1 MMQFSKL
8 VRLVGR
14 NAVRNRRHF
23 ILSGF
28 GIVVGIASFVFFLG
42 VSMGVRTWVLEMFP
56 IDRVEVIAPRTA
68 LVGALGIEAQK
79 KLDEGIV
86 EEIKKHDGVADVVP
100 RMAIAFPA
108 LGFWWYQDT
117 KLKFDVVGDGI
128 DPSYVAGEKGVE
140 LFRDFEAEREAR
152 GEKPPTCGPAP
163 KFQCPPLYY
172 CDKRPEKMT
181 CHHRVP
187 MLVSRKLVEIYNTQ
201 FAKSRGLPV
210 IGAMEEF
217 IVQRGGL
224 SKMRLYVELGATM
237 IEATTTNVKAAPR
250 QVEGVLLG
258 INDKAIPIGVTV
270 PIGYIKRWNQEYLG
284 EEAATTYSSIVV
296 RLENK
301 DDVGPFAAWIEKD
314 LDLRLQDSEGKQFA
328 LVIFVVTIFFLL
340 ISLIIV
346 TISAINIAHNFF
358 MQVSERKREI
368 GLMRAVG
375 ATQGDIR
382 SIILGE
388 AALIGLVSG
397 VAGIGIALLAG
408 LGFDLVVPQFLPE
421 LPFQPDSLFRFDWW
435 ILAGGLVFSV
445 VFCILGGL
453 LPSHKAARM
462 APAQALVQQ

>member
-1 MMQFSKL
+1 MMPFSKL

-42 VSMGVRTWVLEMFP
+42 LSMGVRDWVLEMFP

-68 LVGALGIEAQK
+68 LVGSLGLESQK
-79 KLDEGIV
+79 KLDDKIV
-86 EEIKKHDGVADVVP
+86 EEIRRHHGVAEVVP

-108 LGFWWYQDT
+108 LGVWWYQDT

-128 DPSYVAGEKGVE
+128 DPSYVKGDKNADM
-140 LFRDFEAEREAR
+140 FRDFEAEREAR
-152 GEKPPTCGPAP
+152 GESPPTCGPAP
-163 KFQCPPLYY
+163 KFRCPDLHY
-172 CDKRPEKMT
+172 CETAKMT
-181 CHHRVP
+181 CHHRIP

-224 SKMRLYVELGATM
+224 AKMRLYMDLGATM
-237 IEATTTNVKAAPR
+237 IEATTTNLKAPPR
-250 QVEGVLLG
+250 QIEGVLLG

-270 PIGYIKRWNQEYLG
+270 PIGYVKRWNQEFLG

-296 RLENK
+296 RLEDK

-358 MQVSERKREI
+358 MQVSERRREI

-382 SIILGE
+382 GIILGE

-397 VAGIGIALLAG
+397 LAGIGVALLAG
-408 LGFDLVVPQFLPE
+408 LGFDLVVPRFLPE
-421 LPFQPDSLFRFDWW
+421 LPFQPDSLFTFDWW
-435 ILAGGLVFSV
+435 ILAGGLTFSV
-445 VFCILGGL
+445 VFCILGGF
-453 LPSHKAARM
+453 LPAHKAAHM

>member
-1 MMQFSKL
+1 MMPLSKL

-42 VSMGVRTWVLEMFP
+42 LSMGVRSWVLEMFP

-68 LVGALGIEAQK
+68 LVGSLGIEAQK
-79 KLDEGIV
+79 KLDDAIV
-86 EEIKKHDGVADVVP
+86 EEIREHDGVAEVVP

-108 LGFWWYQDT
+108 LGVWWYQDT
-117 KLKFDVVGDGI
+117 KLKFDMVGDGI
-128 DPSYVAGEKGVE
+128 DASYVANEKNTE
-140 LFRDFEAEREAR
+140 LFRDWEAEREAR
-152 GEKPPTCGPAP
+152 GEPPPTCGPAP
-163 KFQCPPLYY
+163 RFRCPDLHF
-172 CDKRPEKMT
+172 CHTAKMT

-224 SKMRLYVELGATM
+224 AKMRLYMDLGATM
-237 IEATTTNVKAAPR
+237 IEATTTNLKAPPR
-250 QVEGVLLG
+250 QIEGVLLG
-258 INDKAIPIGVTV
+258 INDKAIPIGITV
-270 PIGYIKRWNQEYLG
+270 PIGYVKRWNQEYLG
-284 EEAATTYSSIVV
+284 DEAATTYSSIVV

-358 MQVSERKREI
+358 MQVSERRREI

-375 ATQGDIR
+375 ATKSDIR
-382 SIILGE
+382 AIILGE

-408 LGFDLVVPQFLPE
+408 LGFDVVVPQFLPE
-421 LPFQPDSLFRFDWW
+421 LPFQPDSLFNFYWW
-435 ILAGGLVFSV
+435 ITAGGLVFSV

-453 LPSHKAARM
+453 LPSHKAANM
-462 APAQALVQQ
+462 APAHALVQQ

>member
-1 MMQFSKL
+1 MMPFGKL

-42 VSMGVRTWVLEMFP
+42 LSMGVRSWVLEMFP

-79 KLDEGIV
+79 KLDDAIV
-86 EEIKKHDGVADVVP
+86 EQIRRRDGVAEVVP

-108 LGFWWYQDT
+108 MGVWWYQET

-128 DPSYVAGEKGVE
+128 DPTYVQNDKNAG
-140 LFRDFEAEREAR
+140 LFRDYEAEREAR
-152 GEKPPTCGPAP
+152 GEPPPTCGPAP
-163 KFQCPPLYY
+163 GFRCPDMHY
-172 CDKRPEKMT
+172 CHTTKMT

-224 SKMRLYVELGATM
+224 AKMRLYMDLGATM
-237 IEATTTNVKAAPR
+237 IEATTTNLKASPR
-250 QVEGVLLG
+250 QIEGVLLG
-258 INDKAIPIGVTV
+258 INDKAIPIGITV
-270 PIGYIKRWNQEYLG
+270 PIGYVKRWNQEYLG
-284 EEAATTYSSIVV
+284 TEAATTYSSIVV
-296 RLENK
+296 RLEDK

-358 MQVSERKREI
+358 MQVSERRREI

-375 ATQGDIR
+375 ATQTDIR
-382 SIILGE
+382 AIILGE

-397 VAGIGIALLAG
+397 AAGIGIALLAG

-421 LPFQPDSLFRFDWW
+421 LPFQPTSLFNFYWW
-435 ILAGGLVFSV
+435 ILAGGLIFSV
-445 VFCILGGL
+445 VFCILGGF
-453 LPSHKAARM
+453 LPAHKAARM

>member
-1 MMQFSKL
+1 MMPFSKL

-28 GIVVGIASFVFFLG
+28 GIVVGIASFVFFLAL
-42 VSMGVRTWVLEMFP
+42 SMGVRSWVLEMFP

-79 KLDEGIV
+79 KLDDGIV
-86 EEIKKHDGVADVVP
+86 KQIREHDGVAEVVP

-108 LGFWWYQDT
+108 LGVWWYQDT

-128 DPSYVAGEKGVE
+128 DSDYVKGEKNTE
-140 LFRDFEAEREAR
+140 LFRDWEAEQQAS
-152 GEKPPTCGPAP
+152 GQPPATCGPAP
-163 KFQCPPLYY
+163 KFRCPDLHY
-172 CDKRPEKMT
+172 CDTRNMT

-187 MLVSRKLVEIYNTQ
+187 MMVSRKLVEIYNTQ

-224 SKMRLYVELGATM
+224 AKMRLYMDLGATM
-237 IEATTTNVKAAPR
+237 IEATTTNLKAPPR
-250 QVEGVLLG
+250 QIEGVLLG
-258 INDKAIPIGVTV
+258 INDKAIPIGITV
-270 PIGYIKRWNQEYLG
+270 PIGYVKRWNQEFLG

-296 RLENK
+296 RLEDK

-314 LDLRLQDSEGKQFA
+314 LDLRLQDNEGKQFA

-358 MQVSERKREI
+358 MQVSERRREI

-382 SIILGE
+382 AIILGE

-397 VAGIGIALLAG
+397 LAGMGVALLAG
-408 LGFDLVVPQFLPE
+408 LGFDVVVPQFLPE
-421 LPFQPDSLFRFDWW
+421 LPFQPDSLFSFDWW
-435 ILAGGLVFSV
+435 ILAGGLAFSV
-445 VFCILGGL
+445 VFCVLGGF
-453 LPSHKAARM
+453 LPAHKAAHM

>member
-1 MMQFSKL
+1 MMPFSKL

-42 VSMGVRTWVLEMFP
+42 LSMGVRSWVLEMFP

-68 LVGALGIEAQK
+68 LVGSLGIEAQK
-79 KLDEGIV
+79 KLDDGIV
-86 EEIKKHDGVADVVP
+86 DQIRRRGGVAEVVP

-108 LGFWWYQDT
+108 LGVWWYQDT

-128 DPSYVAGEKGVE
+128 DPTYVQNDKNAG
-140 LFRDFEAEREAR
+140 LFRDYEAEREAR
-152 GEKPPTCGPAP
+152 GEPPPTCGPAP
-163 KFQCPPLYY
+163 RFRCPDLHY
-172 CDKRPEKMT
+172 CHTGKMT

-224 SKMRLYVELGATM
+224 SKMRLYMDLGATM
-237 IEATTTNVKAAPR
+237 IEATTTNLKAPPR
-250 QVEGVLLG
+250 QIEGVLLG
-258 INDKAIPIGVTV
+258 INDKAIPIGITV
-270 PIGYIKRWNQEYLG
+270 PIGYVKRWNQEYLG
-284 EEAATTYSSIVV
+284 TEAATTYSSIVV
-296 RLENK
+296 RLEGK

-358 MQVSERKREI
+358 MQVSERRREI

-382 SIILGE
+382 AIILGE

-408 LGFDLVVPQFLPE
+408 FGFDVVVPQFLPE
-421 LPFQPDSLFRFDWW
+421 LPFQPDSLFNFYWW
-435 ILAGGLVFSV
+435 ILAGGLAFSV
-445 VFCILGGL
+445 VFCILGGF
-453 LPSHKAARM
+453 LPAHKAARM

>member
-1 MMQFSKL
+1 MMPVGKL

-28 GIVVGIASFVFFLG
+28 GIVVGIASFVFFLAL
-42 VSMGVRTWVLEMFP
+42 SMGVRSWVLQMFP

-79 KLDEGIV
+79 KLDDGIV
-86 EEIKKHDGVADVVP
+86 KQIREHGGVAEVVP

-108 LGFWWYQDT
+108 LGVWWYQDT

-128 DPSYVAGEKGVE
+128 DPAYAKGDKNTE
-140 LFRDFEAEREAR
+140 LFRDWEAEQMQS
-152 GEKPPTCGPAP
+152 GQPPPTCGPAP
-163 KFQCPPLYY
+163 KFRCPDLQY
-172 CDKRPEKMT
+172 CDTRNMT

-224 SKMRLYVELGATM
+224 AKMRLYMDLGATM
-237 IEATTTNVKAAPR
+237 IEATTTNLKAPPR
-250 QVEGVLLG
+250 QIEGVLLG

-270 PIGYIKRWNQEYLG
+270 PIGYVKRWNQEFLG
-284 EEAATTYSSIVV
+284 EEAASTYSSIVV
-296 RLENK
+296 RLEDK

-314 LDLRLQDSEGKQFA
+314 LDLRLQDNEGKQFA

-358 MQVSERKREI
+358 MQVSERRREI

-382 SIILGE
+382 AIILGE

-397 VAGIGIALLAG
+397 LAGMGVALLAG
-408 LGFDLVVPQFLPE
+408 LGFDVVVPQFLPE
-421 LPFQPDSLFRFDWW
+421 LPFQPDSLFSFDWW
-435 ILAGGLVFSV
+435 ILAGGLAFSV
-445 VFCILGGL
+445 VFCVLGGF
-453 LPSHKAARM
+453 LPAHKAAHM

>member
-1 MMQFSKL
+1 MMPAGKL

-42 VSMGVRTWVLEMFP
+42 LSMGVRTWVLEMFP

-79 KLDEGIV
+79 KLDDGIV
-86 EEIKKHDGVADVVP
+86 QEIKKHHGVAEVVP

-108 LGFWWYQDT
+108 LGVWWYQET

-128 DPSYVAGEKGVE
+128 DPSYVQSDKNAG
-140 LFRDFEAEREAR
+140 LFRDWEAEREAR
-152 GEKPPTCGPAP
+152 GEAPPTCGPAP
-163 KFQCPPLYY
+163 KFRCPDLHF
-172 CDKRPEKMT
+172 CDTRKMT
-181 CHHRVP
+181 CHHRIP
-187 MLVSRKLVEIYNTQ
+187 MLVSKKLVEIYNTQ

-224 SKMRLYVELGATM
+224 AKMRLYMDLGATM
-237 IEATTTNVKAAPR
+237 IEATTTNLKAPPR
-250 QVEGVLLG
+250 QIEGVLLG

-270 PIGYIKRWNQEYLG
+270 PIGYVKRWNQEYLG

-296 RLENK
+296 RLEDK

-358 MQVSERKREI
+358 MQVSERRREI

-382 SIILGE
+382 AIILGE

-408 LGFDLVVPQFLPE
+408 LGFDVVVPQFLPE
-421 LPFQPDSLFRFDWW
+421 LPFQPDSLFSFYWW
-435 ILAGGLVFSV
+435 ILAGGLAFSV
-445 VFCILGGL
+445 VFCILGGF
-453 LPSHKAARM
+453 LPAGKAARM

>member
-1 MMQFSKL
+1 MMPVGKL

-28 GIVVGIASFVFFLG
+28 GIVVGIASFVFFLAL
-42 VSMGVRTWVLEMFP
+42 SMGVRTWVLEMFP

-79 KLDEGIV
+79 KLDDAIV
-86 EEIKKHDGVADVVP
+86 EQIRDHAGVAEVVP

-108 LGFWWYQDT
+108 LGVWWYQDT

-128 DPSYVAGEKGVE
+128 DTDYVKGDKNAE
-140 LFRDFEAEREAR
+140 LFRDWDAE
-152 GEKPPTCGPAP
+152 EKASGQTPATCGPAP
-163 KFQCPPLYY
+163 KFRCPDLYY
-172 CDKRPEKMT
+172 CDTRNMT

-224 SKMRLYVELGATM
+224 AKMRLYMDLGATM
-237 IEATTTNVKAAPR
+237 IEATTTNLKAPPR
-250 QVEGVLLG
+250 QIEGVLLG

-270 PIGYIKRWNQEYLG
+270 PIGYVKRWNQEFLG
-284 EEAATTYSSIVV
+284 EEAASTYSSIVV
-296 RLENK
+296 RLEDK

-314 LDLRLQDSEGKQFA
+314 LDLRLQDNEGKQFA

-358 MQVSERKREI
+358 MQVSERRREI

-382 SIILGE
+382 AIILGE

-397 VAGIGIALLAG
+397 LAGMGVALLAG
-408 LGFDLVVPQFLPE
+408 LGFDVVVPQFLPE
-421 LPFQPDSLFRFDWW
+421 LPFQPDSLFSFDWW
-435 ILAGGLVFSV
+435 ILGGGLAFSV
-445 VFCILGGL
+445 VFCILGGF
-453 LPSHKAARM
+453 LPAGKAAKM